1 MRPKSQYE
9 KPDLFKRARHQTKQ
23 LKTYL
28 GRVYRDI
35 QRKTDAPDERLLELL
50 PLSERLLKQEKS
62 SKNKLYSIHAPEVE
76 CIAKGKAHKRYE
88 FGCKVSI
95 EKNWIVGIEAL
106 HNNPYDGHTLDETL
120 KKVESVTGMQV
131 KNTYV
136 GLGYRGH
143 NYEGLGQV
151 HLVDNRKMKKRTR
164 SVRNWFK
171 RRSAIE
177 PVIGHLKSDNRLNRK
192 SA

>member
-9 KPDLFKRARHQTKQ
+9 KPDLFKRARCQTKQ
-23 LKTYL
+23 LKTYF
-28 GRVYRDI
+28 GRVYQGI

-50 PLSERLLKQEKS
+50 QLPERLLKQEKS

-106 HNNPYDGHTLDETL
+106 HHNPYDGHTLDGTL
-120 KKVESVTGMQV
+120 KKVDSVTGMQV

-136 GLGYRGH
+136 DLGYRGH
-143 NYEGLGQV
+143 NYEGSGQV

-171 RRSAIE
+171 R
-177 PVIGHLKSDNRLNRK
+177 
-192 SA
+192 